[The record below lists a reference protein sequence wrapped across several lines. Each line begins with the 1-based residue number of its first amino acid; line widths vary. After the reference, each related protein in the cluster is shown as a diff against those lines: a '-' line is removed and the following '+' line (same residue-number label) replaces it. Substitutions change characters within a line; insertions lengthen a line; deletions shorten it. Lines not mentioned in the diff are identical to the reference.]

1 MKVFFLLLPFLVFAQ
16 QQVAKGVV
24 LDKVTNEA
32 IPYVNISI
40 LESTVGTSSD
50 DDGSF
55 SLEINED
62 DTNKVISLSSLGY
75 ESSKI
80 PVSLFLKSEKI
91 FLKPRTEVL
100 EEVVI
105 KDKFEEKTNV
115 VNKIE
120 DSDLCYGYGSLAE
133 NPWIMAL
140 YFPYNEDYQETE
152 FLKSVKFYF
161 GNFKNKKAKFRLR
174 LFTIGKDSLPHEDIL
189 KESVVVEI
197 KKKQKEAVVDISDY
211 DIFFPREGFYVAFEW
226 LYIPYNA
233 EEVTFYFTDKKKK
246 KEKRIK
252 YQPTFS
258 ATCEDEGKYMVAS
271 YISGEW
277 RFYAAKAYKSEK
289 KAVPAISLTLSN

>member
-1 MKVFFLLLPFLVFAQ
+1 MKVFFLLFPFLVFSQ
-16 QQVAKGVV
+16 QHVAKGVV
-24 LDKVTNEA
+24 LDKVTNEP

-40 LESTVGTSSD
+40 LESRVGTSSD

-55 SLEINED
+55 SLEIKKED
-62 DTNKVISLSSLGY
+62 INKVVRLSSLGY

-80 PVSLFLKSEKI
+80 TVSLFLKSEKI

-100 EEVVI
+100 EEVI
-105 KDKFEEKTNV
+105 ITNKFEEKTNV
-115 VNKIE
+115 INKIE

-133 NPWIMAL
+133 SPWIMAL
-140 YFPYNEDYQETE
+140 YFPYNKDYKETE
-152 FLKSVKFYF
+152 FLKSVKFHF

-174 LFTIGKDSLPHEDIL
+174 LFTIGKDSLPDKDIL
-189 KESVVVEI
+189 KENVIVEL

-211 DIFFPREGFYVAFEW
+211 DILFPREGFYVAFEW

>member
-1 MKVFFLLLPFLVFAQ
+1 MKVFFLLLPFLVFSQ

-24 LDKVTNEA
+24 LDKVTNEP

-55 SLEINED
+55 SLEIKKED
-62 DTNKVISLSSLGY
+62 INKVVRLSSLGY

-80 PVSLFLKSEKI
+80 TVSLFLKSEKI

-100 EEVVI
+100 EEVI
-105 KDKFEEKTNV
+105 ITNKFEEKTNV
-115 VNKIE
+115 INKIE

-140 YFPYNEDYQETE
+140 YFPYNEDYKETE
-152 FLKSVKFYF
+152 FLKSVKFHF

-174 LFTIGKDSLPHEDIL
+174 LFTIGKDSLPDKDLL
-189 KESVVVEI
+189 KENVIVEL

-211 DIFFPREGFYVAFEW
+211 DILFPREGFYVAFEW

>member
-1 MKVFFLLLPFLVFAQ
+1 MKVFFLLFPFLVFSQ
-16 QQVAKGVV
+16 QHVAKGVV
-24 LDKVTNEA
+24 LDKVTNEP

-40 LESTVGTSSD
+40 LESRVGTSSD

-55 SLEINED
+55 SLEIKKED
-62 DTNKVISLSSLGY
+62 INKVVRLSSLGY

-80 PVSLFLKSEKI
+80 TVSLFLKSEKI

-100 EEVVI
+100 EEVI
-105 KDKFEEKTNV
+105 ITNKFEEKTNV
-115 VNKIE
+115 INKIE

-133 NPWIMAL
+133 SPWIMAL
-140 YFPYNEDYQETE
+140 YFPYNEDYKETE
-152 FLKSVKFYF
+152 FLKSVKFHF

-174 LFTIGKDSLPHEDIL
+174 LFTIGKDSLPDKDIL
-189 KESVVVEI
+189 KENVIVEL

-211 DIFFPREGFYVAFEW
+211 DILFPREGFYVAFEW

>member
-1 MKVFFLLLPFLVFAQ
+1 MKVFFLLLPFLVFSQ
-16 QQVAKGVV
+16 QHVAKGVV
-24 LDKVTNEA
+24 LDKVTNEP

-40 LESTVGTSSD
+40 LESRVGTSSD

-55 SLEINED
+55 SLEIKKED
-62 DTNKVISLSSLGY
+62 INKVVRLSSLGY

-80 PVSLFLKSEKI
+80 TVSLFLKSEKI

-100 EEVVI
+100 EEVI
-105 KDKFEEKTNV
+105 ITNKFEEKTNV
-115 VNKIE
+115 INKIE

-133 NPWIMAL
+133 SPWIMAL
-140 YFPYNEDYQETE
+140 YFPYNEDYKETE
-152 FLKSVKFYF
+152 FLKSVKFHF

-174 LFTIGKDSLPHEDIL
+174 LFTIGKDSLPDKDIL
-189 KESVVVEI
+189 KENVIVEL

-211 DIFFPREGFYVAFEW
+211 DILFPREGFYVAFEW